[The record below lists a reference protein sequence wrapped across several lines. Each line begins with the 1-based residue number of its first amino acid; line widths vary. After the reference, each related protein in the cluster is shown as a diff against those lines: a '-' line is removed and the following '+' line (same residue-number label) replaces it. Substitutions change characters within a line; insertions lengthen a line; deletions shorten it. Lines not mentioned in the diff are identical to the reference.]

1 MWIERLLQNGGMRMN
16 EYNRS
21 QALLPEGAKV
31 LWNRKGTASGM
42 WFEREGRVLIS
53 LPGVPFEMEDLMEWQ
68 VVPELRKRYPNL
80 LLDYRMLKVY
90 DIPESELALH
100 LEKWETALPQGF
112 GLAYLPSPGW
122 VKLRLTAKGN
132 SVAELDALFATLE
145 EALQGLR
152 YTVGEDSGMERELGA
167 LLLQQGKTLVTAESC
182 TGGNI
187 AHVITSIAGSSA
199 YFKGSVV
206 AYANEVKEKVLGVNP
221 IDLAAFGAVSE
232 PVVLQMAD
240 GVRRLLGTDYAIATS
255 GIAGPTGG
263 TPEKPVGTV
272 WMAIATP
279 TTTFARKFTFS
290 FTRERNIGKST
301 MKAIELLVNE
311 LREVQ

>member
-1 MWIERLLQNGGMRMN
+1 VV
-16 EYNRS
+16 
-21 QALLPEGAKV
+21 AV
-31 LWNRKGTASGM
+31 SGKKK
-42 WFEREGRVLIS
+42 EV
-53 LPGVPFEMEDLMEWQ
+53 
-68 VVPELRKRYPNL
+68 
-80 LLDYRMLKVY
+80 
-90 DIPESELALH
+90 
-100 LEKWETALPQGF
+100 
-112 GLAYLPSPGW
+112 
-122 VKLRLTAKGN
+122 
-132 SVAELDALFATLE
+132 
-145 EALQGLR
+145 
-152 YTVGEDSGMERELGA
+152 GA
-167 LLLQQGKTLVTAESC
+167 LLLQQGKTLATAESC

-221 IDLAAFGAVSE
+221 LDLAAFGAVSE
-232 PVVLQMAD
+232 PVVRQMAD